1 VTVLVRMTGSC
12 HVAGRTSS
20 WNRTRRPSVVAPLR
34 TQLGDCFDHHNAAA
48 VEIAQQHVELASV
61 NSAREAAL

>member
-1 VTVLVRMTGSC
+1 MEPGELHPGIEP
-12 HVAGRTSS
+12 AG
-20 WNRTRRPSVVAPLR
+20 PSVVAPLR
-34 TQLGDCFDHHNAAA
+34 TQLGDCFDHHDAAA